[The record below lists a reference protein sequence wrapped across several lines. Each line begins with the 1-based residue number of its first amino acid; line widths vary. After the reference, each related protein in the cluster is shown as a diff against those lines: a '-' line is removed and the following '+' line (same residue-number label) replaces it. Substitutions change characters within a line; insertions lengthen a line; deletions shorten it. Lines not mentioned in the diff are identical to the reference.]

1 MGSIIGAG
9 IGLAGSLLS
18 GGSKKS
24 ADNKAAQQN
33 LTGFNY
39 LTGNKANQ
47 TAQAAGV
54 DATGAAANTQNAEAQ
69 LLGTAPITDQTKNG
83 FNNYLNSTGYNFQR
97 SQGSAALTGNA
108 SARGLRDSGS
118 TAKALTT
125 YGQNIAGQSFNN
137 YLNNLGAVNNQQ
149 QATANAGTAAAGQV
163 GTAGTAGGAGAS
175 TATQAGGNA
184 MGDAIGTAAG
194 IGAKTVADN
203 ASGIGN
209 FIGGLFG

>member
-9 IGLAGSLLS
+9 IGLAGSLL
-18 GGSKKS
+18 GGSSKKS
-24 ADNKAAQQN
+24 ADSTAAQQN

-39 LTGNKANQ
+39 LNGNQANK
-47 TAQAAGV
+47 TAQGAGV
-54 DATGAAANTQNAEAQ
+54 DATGAAANTQGAEAQ

-83 FNNYLNSTGYNFQR
+83 FNNYLNSTGYNFQK
-97 SQGSAALTGNA
+97 SQGTSALTGA
-108 SARGLRDSGS
+108 AGARGLRDSGS

-137 YLNNLGAVNNQQ
+137 YLNNLSGLNTQQ

-163 GTAGTAGGAGAS
+163 GTAGTSGGAGAS

-194 IGAKTVADN
+194 IGAKTITDN
-203 ASGIGN
+203 AKGIGN
-209 FIGGLFG
+209 FIGGLF